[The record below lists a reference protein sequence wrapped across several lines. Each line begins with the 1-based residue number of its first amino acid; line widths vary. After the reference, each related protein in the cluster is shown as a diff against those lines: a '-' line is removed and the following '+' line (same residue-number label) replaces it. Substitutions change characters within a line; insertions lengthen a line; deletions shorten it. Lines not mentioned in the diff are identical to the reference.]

1 MSVSTRLK
9 ALCAIGVWG
18 LVLSLSLSSCSLTNE
33 KVALKKTEST
43 AAFCVPPRFVMFA
56 YPDYASTERDQML
69 LVNVSRLLDT
79 KAVTKRER
87 AEVFYEL
94 GIIYDRLGMEATA
107 RSMFMNALAENRR
120 YAAPYNFVG
129 IYFAEDGRFQ
139 EALDAFDSGLEL
151 DPSDAYVNFN
161 RGIVLYL
168 AGRAATALPDFRRFY
183 RADPSD
189 PYRLLWLYLC
199 ERSLGDDEQALKNLS
214 LRRDHASDKEKTEN
228 WGFRIVSLYLKE
240 KRLDDFFEEL
250 KKSEKNPDE
259 FADRLC
265 EGYFYVGMQSLLNGN
280 EKEAYD
286 YMSLS
291 VATRRYAF
299 LEYRYA
305 LRLMKNL
312 GQKRGLFVSPEM
324 TL

>member
-1 MSVSTRLK
+1 
-9 ALCAIGVWG
+9 
-18 LVLSLSLSSCSLTNE
+18 
-33 KVALKKTEST
+33 
-43 AAFCVPPRFVMFA
+43 
-56 YPDYASTERDQML
+56 ML
-69 LVNVSRLLDT
+69 
-79 KAVTKRER
+79 
-87 AEVFYEL
+87 F
-94 GIIYDRLGMEATA
+94 
-107 RSMFMNALAENRR
+107 RS
-120 YAAPYNFVG
+120 
-129 IYFAEDGRFQ
+129 
-139 EALDAFDSGLEL
+139 
-151 DPSDAYVNFN
+151 
-161 RGIVLYL
+161 
-168 AGRAATALPDFRRFY
+168 
-183 RADPSD
+183 
-189 PYRLLWLYLC
+189 
-199 ERSLGDDEQALKNLS
+199 
-214 LRRDHASDKEKTEN
+214 KTEN

-250 KKSEKNPDE
+250 RKSEKNPDE

-312 GQKRGLFVSPEM
+312 GQKHGLFVSPEM